1 MLKTLTFQCLV
12 ISASWLR
19 ERRAAEALST
29 SCIYQICFIQ
39 HTVVSNSL
47 SLPGSYNMLRTAVQK
62 VSRAYLGGHLH
73 RCLPGHFSNLQK
85 THTVK
90 MWKANLRPLAYWPCG

>member
-1 MLKTLTFQCLV
+1 MPKTLTFQCLV

-29 SCIYQICFIQ
+29 SCIYQILLYAAHRF
-39 HTVVSNSL
+39 TNSL
-47 SLPGSYNMLRTAVQK
+47 SLPVSCNMLRTAVQK

-85 THTVK
+85 TPTVK
-90 MWKANLRPLAYWPCG
+90 VWKANL